1 MLAVYAGLLILIAVA
16 TGVVTFKWLSSPSQ
30 DHLVVIGNFL
40 MLGTLLLALVAGIV
54 ALAAYSAATGL
65 PNLKLQFKLSPAQF
79 NEVIFSYP
87 LVEGLPP
94 VTSDNGTLSLVVKNT
109 SSYAARTP
117 VVSVEFRG
125 AGIPSDKYAPSE
137 GWMPT
142 ARDLGGYIIALQWDG
157 GPNSIHG
164 ISSRS
169 LPELNLEGRQ
179 GPPGPAQGPLA
190 GSPGRG
196 RQWPANGPWRSTER
210 ERDGQPCTASALTWA
225 SVVERVTRIELAL
238 SAWEADVLP
247 LNYTRGHLA
256 GLLGPPRRRHD
267 IVPESRTHHET
278 HSA

>member
-169 LPELNLEGRQ
+169 LPELNLEGIYPSFGRDKL
-179 GPPGPAQGPLA
+179 PEIVFRLLA
-190 GSPGRG
+190 
-196 RQWPANGPWRSTER
+196 
-210 ERDGQPCTASALTWA
+210 DGYNRPD
-225 SVVERVTRIELAL
+225 V
-238 SAWEADVLP
+238 VLP
-247 LNYTRGHLA
+247 MSWGVPSEYEW
-256 GLLGPPRRRHD
+256 PKEKPR
-267 IVPESRTHHET
+267 EWL
-278 HSA
+278 